1 MELTEFIAATLAVI
15 AGSVVQVASGVG
27 GGFIIVPL
35 LAWLDIGLVPA
46 PLLFA
51 SLSLSGLMAARE
63 WHAVD
68 WRQVPFIL
76 GGLVPGSIFG
86 AWILV
91 SVPLDELGIVFGC
104 VILLAIIVTASGWH
118 IPLNRVTSALTGA
131 LSGAMGTSSGI
142 GAAPMALLYQDQPR
156 AQIRATLAVL
166 YTGGTLIM
174 LAILFSFGKFGIA
187 GMRSGLL
194 LVPGFVLGY
203 WLANRWTPD
212 VASGQARIAVLIVS
226 GAAAIALIV
235 RSFGVGPI

>member
-1 MELTEFIAATLAVI
+1 MELTDFITATLAVI

-76 GGLVPGSIFG
+76 GGLVLGSIFG
-86 AWILV
+86 AWILA
-91 SVPLDELGIVFGC
+91 SVPLDELGIVFGG
-104 VILLAIIVTASGWH
+104 VILLAIIVTTSGWH
-118 IPLNRVTSALTGA
+118 IPLNRITSILTGA

-142 GAAPMALLYQDQPR
+142 GAAPMALLYQNQTR
-156 AQIRATLAVL
+156 AQMRATLAVL
-166 YTGGTLIM
+166 YSGATLIM
-174 LAILFSFGKFGIA
+174 LTILSGFGKFGFDGI
-187 GMRSGLL
+187 RSGLL
-194 LVPGFVLGY
+194 LVPGFLLGY
-203 WLANRWTPD
+203 WLANRWTQD
-212 VASGQARIAVLIVS
+212 VGRGHARIAVLVVS
-226 GAAAIALIV
+226 GAAAIALIL
-235 RSFGVGPI
+235 RSL